1 MTLAKPKVIPLV
13 KPWLTEAEAKVAFD
27 VVMSGQVL
35 QGPKVASFEYSFS
48 TYTGASHALAVCN
61 GTAAIIMALMASGV
75 RAGDVV
81 LTVSHSYIATANAV
95 RACGAEPILL
105 DIEQD
110 GFNLDCSQLEQL
122 LESDCERRDGQL
134 WYRDIARLAQFDQ
147 SPLHRV
153 AAPIGRVAA
162 ILAVHQIGIP
172 CDIVRICSIA
182 SQFNIPVIEDAACA
196 VGSKIR
202 IDGQWE
208 PIGRPRGTAATF
220 SFHPRKLITTGDGG
234 MITTASPQ
242 MHEHMRLLRQ
252 HGMAGIPGSGAL
264 SDVHLITGFNYRLT
278 DIQAAIGE
286 LQLSRLDEQITRR
299 RQLVDWYRAI
309 LKSQDRFTILTEPE
323 GSYFNWQSLPI
334 RFDQTKVGQGPLL
347 EYLAKLGIMAKP
359 GIMNAHEEPPYAGLW
374 QLPNS
379 ERRKLDTIFVPL
391 FHSMTAEDV
400 ARVSTALTLYQ
411 T

>member
-13 KPWLTEAEAKVAFD
+13 KPWLTEAEAKSAFD

-35 QGPKVASFEYSFS
+35 QGPKVASFEHSFS
-48 TYTGASHALAVCN
+48 AYTGAPHALAVCN
-61 GTAAIIMALMASGV
+61 GTAAIILALMASGV

-110 GFNLDCSQLEQL
+110 GFNLDCAQLEQL
-122 LESDCERRDGQL
+122 LESGCERRDGQL
-134 WYRDIARLAQFDQ
+134 WYRDIERLAQFDQ

-162 ILAVHQIGIP
+162 ILAVHQIGMP

-182 SQFNIPVIEDAACA
+182 TQFNIPVIEDAACA

-264 SDVHLITGFNYRLT
+264 SDAHLITGFNYRLT

-286 LQLSRLDEQITRR
+286 LQLSRLDEQISRR
-299 RQLVDWYRAI
+299 RELADVYRAS
-309 LKSQDRFTILTEPE
+309 LKVQDRFTVHAEPE
-323 GSYFNWQSLPI
+323 DSYFNWQSLPI
-334 RFDQTKVGQGPLL
+334 RFDPTRVDQGSLL
-347 EYLAKLGIMAKP
+347 EHLAKAGVMAKP
-359 GIMNAHEEPPYAGLW
+359 GIMNAHQEPPYAGLW
-374 QLPNS
+374 YLPNS
-379 ERRKLDTIFVPL
+379 ERRKLDTVFVPL
-391 FHSMTAEDV
+391 FHSMTTGDIS
-400 ARVSTALTLYQ
+400 RVVLALTSFV
-411 T
+411 

>member
-13 KPWLTEAEAKVAFD
+13 KPWLTEAEAKAAFD

-35 QGPKVASFEYSFS
+35 QGPKVASFERSFS
-48 TYTGASHALAVCN
+48 TYTGASHGLAVCN
-61 GTAAIIMALMASGV
+61 GTAAIILALMAAGV

-110 GFNLDCSQLEQL
+110 GFNLDCAQLERV
-122 LESDCERRDGQL
+122 LESGCEHRDGQL
-134 WYRDIARLAQFDQ
+134 WYRDVARLTQFDQ

-162 ILAVHQIGIP
+162 ILAVHQIGMP

-182 SQFNIPVIEDAACA
+182 SHFNIPVIEDAACA

-208 PIGRPRGTAATF
+208 PIGRPRGAAATF

-234 MITTASPQ
+234 MITTANAQ
-242 MHEHMRLLRQ
+242 MHEKMRLLRQ
-252 HGMAGIPGSGAL
+252 HGMSGIPGSGAL

-299 RQLVDWYRAI
+299 RQLADIYRAN
-309 LKSQDRFTILTEPE
+309 LKDQERFTIQSEPE

-334 RFDQTKVGQGPLL
+334 RFDLKKVSQGLLL

-374 QLPNS
+374 NLPNS
-379 ERRKLDTIFVPL
+379 EKRKIDTIFVPL
-391 FHSMTAEDV
+391 FHSMTEEDV
-400 ARVSTALTLYQ
+400 SRVSTALASYQ
-411 T
+411 A

>member
-1 MTLAKPKVIPLV
+1 MTLAQPYLIPLI
-13 KPWLTEAEAKVAFD
+13 KPWLTELEAKAAFD

-35 QGPKVASFEYSFS
+35 QGPRVASFETSFS

-61 GTAAIIMALMASGV
+61 GTAAIILALMASGV

-81 LTVSHSYIATANAV
+81 LTVSHSYMATANAV

-105 DIEQD
+105 DIEKD
-110 GFNLDCSQLEQL
+110 GFNLDYEQL
-122 LESDCERRDGQL
+122 KRVLESDCDRRDGQL
-134 WYRDIARLAQFDQ
+134 WYRDLARLTQFDQ
-147 SPLHRV
+147 SPLHRI
-153 AAPIGRVAA
+153 AAPVGRVAA
-162 ILAVHQIGIP
+162 ILAVHQIGMP

-182 SQFNIPVIEDAACA
+182 SQFNLPVIEDAACA

-234 MITTASPQ
+234 MITTANPQ

-264 SDVHLITGFNYRLT
+264 SDVHLITGFNYRLS

-286 LQLSRLDEQITRR
+286 LQLSRLDEQIIRR
-299 RQLVDWYRAI
+299 RQLVDVYRAN
-309 LKSQDRFTILTEPE
+309 LKDQDRFTIQAEPE

-334 RFDQTKVGQGPLL
+334 RFDLKKINQGPLL
-347 EYLAKLGIMAKP
+347 EYLAKLRIMAKP

-374 QLPNS
+374 HLPNS
-379 ERRKLDTIFVPL
+379 EMRKLDTIFVPL
-391 FHSMTAEDV
+391 FHSMTEEDV
-400 ARVSTALTLYQ
+400 ARVSTALTGYQ